1 LDLTGHRSDRTE
13 IAPAWAWETLI
24 IVIALVLANGVSRVA
39 GQSVH
44 ALPVPLAA

>member
-13 IAPAWAWETLI
+13 IAPSWAWETLI
-24 IVIALVLANGVSRVA
+24 IVIALANGVSRVA